1 MHKNDTIW
9 TAIRKADKQAL
20 KQIINVNPDVINIR
34 GPVGECPIHM
44 LFLYGTEAHLDIAR
58 YLITQFPHI
67 VTQIYNQ
74 SIDSNGNTI
83 LHMLVIHNLPEIYT
97 KFKERWL
104 RDKNLTESFDTY
116 DTNMTEISNKQEVL
130 LWNRMNKD
138 GLTPMTLAAKL
149 GRAKMLS
156 FLLDERKIL
165 LWAYGD
171 ISCLLHP
178 LDQLDLD
185 LIEKTEDQ
193 YNKTATIGVKYL
205 TVSYPWICNI
215 GRVIVLAGALWKGGL
230 EIKEMSS
237 IGLYDYLQD
246 SVSLFFLLLHRTLN
260 S

>member
-185 LIEKTEDQ
+185 LIEK
-193 YNKTATIGVKYL
+193 NRMALILFLFK
-205 TVSYPWICNI
+205 VSNI
-215 GRVIVLAGALWKGGL
+215 DISNSKL
-230 EIKEMSS
+230 EI
-237 IGLYDYLQD
+237 IGKNDDQSTSDIPTTQFINDENMTL
-246 SVSLFFLLLHRTLN
+246 VSAKVIFRGIY
-260 S
+260 